1 MVNATSPHSGITT
14 EPDAIDA
21 LHTALDDVADAV
33 THVAVQRNKITAKKL
48 IQETCTNVT
57 LLATIPAVA
66 YGTADDRARVDAA
79 VAELVAAL
87 RALPAPRRIR

>member
-1 MVNATSPHSGITT
+1 MAHATSPDSGTTT
-14 EPDAIDA
+14 EPDAFDA
-21 LHTALDDVADAV
+21 LQAALDDVADAV
-33 THVAVQRNKITAKKL
+33 THVAVQRNKITAKKV

-57 LLATIPAVA
+57 LLARIPAVA

-87 RALPAPRRIR
+87 RALPAPRRVR